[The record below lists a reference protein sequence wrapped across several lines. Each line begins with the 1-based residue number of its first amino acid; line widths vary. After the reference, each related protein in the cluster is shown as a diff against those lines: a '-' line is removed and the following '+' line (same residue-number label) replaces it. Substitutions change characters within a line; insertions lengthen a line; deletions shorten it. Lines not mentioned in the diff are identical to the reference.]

1 MRRAVILA
9 TLALLLLAV
18 AGVTAAQE
26 GVFESAEPGVDV
38 SETTAQENTAPEPA
52 SPEPTGSKRMSPET
66 TTDEETAPTD
76 EEPPEAEESGEPV
89 GKDKGSDKAGGG
101 EQPESADR
109 AGGAGCRRKVIVCHK
124 GEKTL
129 TVGTPAEV
137 AHLRRGDSRGA
148 CGGVV
153 AEDEEDAGNPGGNGQ
168 GPPGGAGRPG
178 GQGPRGHGR
187 GQGPG

>member
-76 EEPPEAEESGEPV
+76 EEPPEAEESGERSGRPRV
-89 GKDKGSDKAGGG
+89 PTRPARADSPRARTGRGTRAAGGRS
-101 EQPESADR
+101 PSATR
-109 AGGAGCRRKVIVCHK
+109 ARR
-124 GEKTL
+124 
-129 TVGTPAEV
+129 
-137 AHLRRGDSRGA
+137 R
-148 CGGVV
+148 
-153 AEDEEDAGNPGGNGQ
+153 
-168 GPPGGAGRPG
+168 
-178 GQGPRGHGR
+178 
-187 GQGPG
+187 